1 MIYAMVFLLSS
12 IIVIMKWRTYAVVTN
27 LMLLVWFALD
37 MVGINFSGTYLVSQ
51 SWQDDGVFFLIA
63 IVCFLLFLFKE
74 KVGRYVIVT
83 WLTIWLITQFL
94 NHWLFTIVGGTGAQN
109 IRRFFSRSLHWTE
122 SKTLYIPDI
131 YHTVLQ
137 FSLYLRL
144 LPPSYMYGRARI
156 QGAHN

>member
-12 IIVIMKWRTYAVVTN
+12 IIVIMKWRTCAVVTN

-51 SWQDDGVFFLIA
+51 SWQDDEVFFLIA

-83 WLTIWLITQFL
+83 WLTIWLIHTIPKPL
-94 NHWLFTIVGGTGAQN
+94 ALHNRWRHW
-109 IRRFFSRSLHWTE
+109 
-122 SKTLYIPDI
+122 
-131 YHTVLQ
+131 
-137 FSLYLRL
+137 
-144 LPPSYMYGRARI
+144 RAKS
-156 QGAHN
+156 

>member
-12 IIVIMKWRTYAVVTN
+12 IIVIMKWRTCAVVAN

-109 IRRFFSRSLHWTE
+109 LRRFFSRSLHWTE

-131 YHTVLQ
+131 YHTVLHI
-137 FSLYLRL
+137 FIVLALIAAILYVR
-144 LPPSYMYGRARI
+144 SRKNSGRT
-156 QGAHN
+156 

>member
-1 MIYAMVFLLSS
+1 MIYAMFFLLSS
-12 IIVIMKWRTYAVVTN
+12 IVVIMKWRTCAVVTN

-83 WLTIWLITQFL
+83 WLTIWLIHTIPKPL
-94 NHWLFTIVGGTGAQN
+94 ALHNRWRHW
-109 IRRFFSRSLHWTE
+109 
-122 SKTLYIPDI
+122 
-131 YHTVLQ
+131 
-137 FSLYLRL
+137 
-144 LPPSYMYGRARI
+144 RAKS
-156 QGAHN
+156 